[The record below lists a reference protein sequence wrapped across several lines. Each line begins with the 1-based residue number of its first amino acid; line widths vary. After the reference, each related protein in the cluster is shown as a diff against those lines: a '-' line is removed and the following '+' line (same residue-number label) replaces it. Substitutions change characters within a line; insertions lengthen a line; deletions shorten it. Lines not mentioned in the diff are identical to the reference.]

1 MRFEEGEVV
10 FVFAKLWSG
19 GGALCFV
26 LLVCQASEA
35 QRVVYRSG
43 LPDFGLA
50 TFDRSGKPVIMMNA
64 SLCRTRPD
72 LCEFVRA
79 HEVAH
84 HRLGHLQRNM
94 SVRQAEYE
102 ADRWAATH
110 SSPRAVRAA
119 QQFFGSGYG
128 GTIRNGSSQQRLAVV
143 SQASAK
149 RKRTVRVYRAPVSNK
164 RKSTSRTVRVVR
176 TRPASSR

>member
-1 MRFEEGEVV
+1 MSSKGEVV
-10 FVFAKLWSG
+10 FKSVKLWSG
-19 GGALCFV
+19 VGAFCFV
-26 LLVCQASEA
+26 FLVSKPSSA

-43 LPDFGLA
+43 LSDFGLA
-50 TFDRSGKPVIMMNA
+50 THDRSGNPVIVMNA
-64 SLCRTRPD
+64 NLCRTRPD

-94 SVRQAEYE
+94 SVRQAEVE

-110 SSPRAVRAA
+110 SSARAVRAA
-119 QQFFGSGYG
+119 QQFFGSGNG

-149 RKRTVRVYRAPVSNK
+149 RRRTVRVHRAPKSSTRRSVSK
-164 RKSTSRTVRVVR
+164 TVRTVRPRSV
-176 TRPASSR
+176 SSR